1 MRGRRAAVSA
11 IALVAVAGLVL
22 SGCSQQSNTGSSGDG
37 ARAGAG
43 FPETADPA
51 PVPGRPG
58 GTFRLGITEPTAID
72 PYNVQE
78 SEGALVAKQL
88 FTGLV
93 QVRPDGD
100 VYDGVASRWTPNAD
114 CTRWTFDLKP
124 NQKFSDG
131 RPLTSADFKRGWE
144 RTTAKASASEVAYH
158 LNQVQ
163 GFDQMQDGSAT
174 TLAGVDAT
182 DPNRLLVTLKEP
194 SCEFEVRTAHP
205 SLSPV
210 PATAGPADNPA
221 YNDAPLGNGPFRMDG
236 PWRHDQG
243 IRLVRNEN
251 YTAGPKA
258 NLDAVEITITPAD
271 QGAEAEYNG
280 FRNGQFDW
288 ARMPTPVLS
297 QARGEFEPQGKWLSK
312 KTAGINYLQVQVTKP
327 PTNSVAARKAVSMAI
342 DRAAITAGVFQGA
355 QAPATSILPPSF
367 TKVYQEGVCTACRF
381 DPQEAKRLAQ
391 EAGFQPGTQLNFQFN
406 TGAGHEEWTA
416 AVRQQIEQNLG
427 ITVNYS
433 GVPFRDMLDNQQS
446 PDASGIFRSAWG
458 ADYPTA
464 DNFLGSLLAT
474 KSIGAA
480 SPTEPAL
487 GNNRGRYSNPEFDR
501 LLAQAN
507 ATVDDARRAELFK
520 QAEKIAIGD
529 DLALIPMFQRQQYR
543 LINTEKF
550 GNVGLDF
557 FENPTLDTITLK

>member
-1 MRGRRAAVSA
+1 MRGRRAAASA
-11 IALVAVAGLVL
+11 IALTAVVGLVL
-22 SGCSQQSNTGSSGDG
+22 TGCSQQSNTGSSGG
-37 ARAGAG
+37 AAQAGQG
-43 FPETADPA
+43 FPETPDPELVA
-51 PVPGRPG
+51 GKPG

-78 SEGALVAKQL
+78 SEGSLVAKQL

-93 QVRPDGD
+93 QVKPNGD
-100 VYDGVASRWTPNAD
+100 VYEGVASKWAPNAN
-114 CTRWTFDLKP
+114 CTQWTFDLKP
-124 NQKFSDG
+124 NQRFSDG
-131 RPLTSADFKRGWE
+131 TALTSADFKRGWE
-144 RTTAKASASEVAYH
+144 RTSAKASASEVAYH

-163 GFDQMQDGSAT
+163 GFDEMQAGTAQQLRGVNAT
-174 TLAGVDAT
+174 N
-182 DPNRLLVTLKEP
+182 PNQLVVTLKEP
-194 SCEFEVRTAHP
+194 NCEFEVRTAHP
-205 SLSPV
+205 ALSPI
-210 PATAGPADNPA
+210 PASAGAADNKA
-221 YNDAPLGNGPFRMDG
+221 YNDAPLGNGPFKMDG
-236 PWRHDQG
+236 AWRHDQG
-243 IRLVRNEN
+243 IRLVRNDN

-271 QGAEAEYNG
+271 QGSDTEYNG

-288 ARMPTPVLS
+288 ARMPTPVLT
-297 QARGEFEPQGKWLSK
+297 QARSEFEPQGKWLSK

-327 PTNSVAARKAVSMAI
+327 PLNSVAARKAISMSI

-355 QAPATSILPPSF
+355 QAPATSMLPPSF
-367 TKVYQEGVCTACRF
+367 TKVYQEGVCTACTYN
-381 DPQEAKRLAQ
+381 PEEAKKLAQ
-391 EAGFQPGTQLNFQFN
+391 EAGFQPGTELNFQFN

-427 ITVNYS
+427 MKVNYS

-446 PDASGIFRSAWG
+446 PTATGIYRAAWG

-480 SPTEPAL
+480 SPNDPAL

-501 LLAQAN
+501 VLAQAN
-507 ATVDDARRAELFK
+507 ATPDEAKRDELYK

-529 DLALIPMFQRQQYR
+529 DLADIPMFQRQQYR
-543 LINTEKF
+543 LIDTTKF
-550 GNVGLDF
+550 ANVGMDF
-557 FENPTLDTITLK
+557 FENPTLDVITLK